1 MHSGGERPGTRTV
14 GPEGGRYVRKTG
26 DSTVEWHDPT
36 TGQQGVGTATD
47 FGAPLG
53 PAWANLTA
61 FGQRWG
67 NRENPALDSLRRKIR
82 VGASRRPEEG
92 WQHSQYYQDLLGDVQ
107 QHGREMGWKTG
118 ADLAARGGRSTG
130 AYGAGGAAQTERGV
144 QLGRMRQ
151 RAGSMAEQA
160 QARHHR
166 QYMQDLLS
174 AAGLE
179 RGMMTDEF
187 NRDWMQTAAS
197 MGLSKEDAQRE
208 LEELRMYLG
217 LGGSVLGLGATLAAP
232 YMGA

>member
-1 MHSGGERPGTRTV
+1 MHSGGERPGTRRY

-47 FGAPLG
+47 LGAPLG
-53 PAWANLTA
+53 PAWADLTA
-61 FGQRWG
+61 FGQKWG
-67 NRENPALDSLRRKIR
+67 NRDNPALDSLRRKIG
-82 VGASRRPEEG
+82 VASSRRPGEG
-92 WQHSQYYQDLLGDVQ
+92 WQQSEYYKELLGDVQ
-107 QHGREMGWKTG
+107 RHGREMGWKTG

-130 AYGAGGAAQTERGV
+130 AYGAGRAAQTERGV
-144 QLGRMRQ
+144 QLGRMTQ

-160 QARHHR
+160 QARDQR

-179 RGMMTDEF
+179 RGIMTDEF
-187 NRDWMQTAAS
+187 NRDWMQTAER

-208 LEELRMYLG
+208 LEELRMWLG
-217 LGGSVLGLGATLAAP
+217 LAGSAAGLGATA
-232 YMGA
+232 MGAAA